1 MTLKVGEKA
10 PDFTLRDQD
19 LKQVKL
25 SDYRGKKVVLAF
37 FPGAF
42 TSVCTKEMCSLR
54 DALHNF
60 NKLDAVVLGV
70 SVNDPFTL
78 KGFAERNMLNFPL
91 LSDYDRKVIEM
102 YDIVHR
108 DFAGLKGYSA
118 SKRAVFI
125 LDREGVVRYLWV
137 SEDPRVE
144 PDYDLIQAE
153 LAKIK

>member
-10 PDFTLRDQD
+10 PEFTLTDQE
-19 LKQVKL
+19 LKQVNL

-42 TSVCTKEMCSLR
+42 TPVCTKEMCSFR

-144 PDYDLIQAE
+144 PDYDVIQAE

>member
-1 MTLKVGEKA
+1 M
-10 PDFTLRDQD
+10 
-19 LKQVKL
+19 
-25 SDYRGKKVVLAF
+25 LAF
-37 FPGAF
+37 FLGAF
-42 TSVCTKEMCSLR
+42 TSVCTKEMCTFR

-91 LSDYDRKVIEM
+91 LSDYARNVMEL
-102 YDIVHR
+102 YDIIHR
-108 DFAGLKGYSA
+108 DFAVLKGFSA

-125 LDREGVVRYLWV
+125 LDREGVVRYRWV

-144 PDYDLIQAE
+144 PKYDAIQRE
-153 LAKIK
+153 LTKIK

>member
-1 MTLKVGEKA
+1 
-10 PDFTLRDQD
+10 
-19 LKQVKL
+19 
-25 SDYRGKKVVLAF
+25 
-37 FPGAF
+37 
-42 TSVCTKEMCSLR
+42 MCSLR

>member
-1 MTLKVGEKA
+1 MPPKVGDKA
-10 PDFTLRDQD
+10 PDFQLTDQD

-25 SDYRGKKVVLAF
+25 SDMRGKKVVLAF

-54 DALHNF
+54 DALHNL
-60 NKLDAVVLGV
+60 NKLDAVVLGI

-78 KGFAERNMLNFPL
+78 KAFAEKNLLNFPL
-91 LSDYDRKVIEM
+91 LSDYDRKVIGM
-102 YDIVHR
+102 YDIVHE

-118 SKRAVFI
+118 SKRSVFI
-125 LDREGVVRYLWV
+125 LDREGIVRFSWV

-144 PDYDLIQAE
+144 PDYDAIQKE
-153 LAKIK
+153 LSKIS

>member
-1 MTLKVGEKA
+1 MPPKVGDKA
-10 PDFTLRDQD
+10 PDFQLTDQD
-19 LKQVKL
+19 LNQVKL
-25 SDYRGKKVVLAF
+25 SDMCGKKVVLAF

-60 NKLDAVVLGV
+60 NKLDAIVLGI

-78 KGFAERNMLNFPL
+78 KAFAEKNLLNFPL
-91 LSDYDRKVIEM
+91 LSDYDRKVIGL
-102 YDIVHR
+102 YDIVHK

-118 SKRAVFI
+118 SKRSVFI
-125 LDREGVVRYLWV
+125 LDREGVVRFSWV

-144 PDYDLIQAE
+144 PDYDAIQKE
-153 LAKIK
+153 LSRIS

>member
-118 SKRAVFI
+118 SKRAVI

-137 SEDPRVE
+137 SEDPKVE

>member
-125 LDREGVVRYLWV
+125 LDREGMVRYLWV

>member
-137 SEDPRVE
+137 SEDPKVE